1 MWFYQNPPPSSPAIE
16 NDWSLKRSQSQERV
30 VPNIFKLLRN
40 TNFLLGRGGKGV
52 YTTFS
57 KDYTI
62 NLNNFREYFKEQWV
76 DKTSCSN
83 LLIFSVSFLSKSS
96 MSSWVCLVFLFRLLA
111 SLLNVMVVSDHTA
124 ASSFTWPTVLFNFF
138 VTFWICLVWLANLS
152 NICLNSFSL
161 PVPLTAVETWLL
173 RFSRIADRAW
183 PFVTVSRLFQKRLNL
198 IKKCNVVSVHYQ
210 N

>member
-1 MWFYQNPPPSSPAIE
+1 MWFYQNPQPSSPAIE
-16 NDWSLKRSQSQERV
+16 NDWSLERSQSQERV
-30 VPNIFKLLRN
+30 VPNILKLLRN

-96 MSSWVCLVFLFRLLA
+96 MSSWVCLVFLFRLLT
-111 SLLNVMVVSDHTA
+111 SLLNVMVVSPYCCQLVNMA
-124 ASSFTWPTVLFNFF
+124 NCFIQLLCYILNLLGMISEFF
-138 VTFWICLVWLANLS
+138 KY
-152 NICLNSFSL
+152 
-161 PVPLTAVETWLL
+161 
-173 RFSRIADRAW
+173 
-183 PFVTVSRLFQKRLNL
+183 LFQLLL
-198 IKKCNVVSVHYQ
+198 IACSFDGCRDLVAEIF
-210 N
+210 